1 MALTDNQK
9 NITVAVIAIAALS
22 LGAYLFY
29 PVLFPRPQFYFG
41 SPSNITAFLDKAK
54 VADRAVLVF
63 DLTGTPA
70 ASAYRDSLMQC
81 GVGLAGSSG
90 LANLNKTI
98 FALDGNSCVTVSGNS
113 TRDNCIRDSQG
124 KLLIVLQAGSA
135 DMAQFYDNAMVI
147 SMTPEYNLS
156 CAINALNDTN
166 STAQ

>member
-9 NITVAVIAIAALS
+9 NMAVAAIAVVALG

-29 PVLFPRPQFYFG
+29 PVLFPRPQFELG
-41 SPSNITAFLDKAK
+41 NPSNITEFFNKAK
-54 VADRAVLVF
+54 GADRAILVF

-70 ASAYRDSLMQC
+70 PSAYRDRLMQC

-113 TRDNCIRDSQG
+113 TRDACIRDSQG
-124 KLLIVLQAGSA
+124 KLLIILQAGSA

-147 SMTPEYNLS
+147 SMTPQYNMS
-156 CAINALNDTN
+156 CAINALNATN
-166 STAQ
+166 STTQ